1 MAQQPQASSQIVLG
15 PAGNGGGDI
24 IHYTN
29 ANSNASVG
37 KSFLGWVDNNGMTSG
52 IAGVTTALANGAAA
66 QTAAAAA
73 GTITFAPTLNLP
85 GNSAYEQV
93 PFTVKA
99 SGWLTL
105 NGGTYT
111 ATVQP
116 LIYASTSQGFTASAA
131 AAVLSTAAVSLTIA
145 VAAAATL
152 TQFPWEAEVTLV
164 GNTSGGTFGGRIPA
178 GAISVGPTGAIAPV
192 PLPAAPAAVTNSPT
206 SINLAS
212 ATPVQFLVGIVTVG
226 ATISAANFELGS
238 FFIES

>member
-1 MAQQPQASSQIVLG
+1 MAQQPQASSQTVFG
-15 PAGNGGGDI
+15 PVNQGGDVLHI
-24 IHYTN
+24 INN
-29 ANSNASVG
+29 ANAIQ
-37 KSFLGWVDNNGMTSG
+37 GWVDKNNMTNGISG
-52 IAGVTTALANGAAA
+52 VVSALQGGVVA

-73 GTITFAPTLNLP
+73 GTITFASTLNLP

-116 LIYASTSQGFTASAA
+116 LIYASTTSGYTASAA

-152 TQFPWEAEVTLV
+152 TTFPWEAEVTLV
-164 GNTSGGTFGGRIPA
+164 GNTSGGILGGRIPA
-178 GAISVGPTGAIAPV
+178 GAISVGPAGAVAPV
-192 PLPAAPAAVTNSPT
+192 PLPAAPAAITNSPT
-206 SINLAS
+206 AINLAT
-212 ATPVQFLVGIVTVG
+212 ATPPLQFLVGIVTVG

-238 FFIES
+238 FFLES